1 MRVMDEGMS
10 KMWSFLKKVFGVNK
24 QEQTTYIYC
33 KCGNEMC
40 SDGSFISDTID
51 RDGQNHVQYKCGKCG
66 LKADYNFDIAP
77 VPINWDVIK
86 APNPPDGK
94 DK

>member
-1 MRVMDEGMS
+1 MRKILG
-10 KMWSFLKKVFGVNK
+10 FLKNVFGINK
-24 QEQTTYIYC
+24 RVQTTYIYC

-51 RDGQNHVQYKCGKCG
+51 QDGENHVRYKCRKCG

-77 VPINWDVIK
+77 VPINWDELNK
-86 APNPPDGK
+86 SNDQ
-94 DK
+94 